1 MMLIAAFENRNKGIS
16 ARTDRISRK
25 GQLCIFPARLALVHF
40 LQAKTHNFTILSNIR
55 CDNLSSE
62 GEIMGNSENTNGAQ
76 GKIKF
81 TKQIQENIRQIKNE
95 FAKDQTLVLRRLEN
109 PDVGESYIVYIDGMV
124 NNRLI
129 NQDVI
134 RPFLEFHPE
143 PHEPVTLDVIQN
155 QVMLSNSVER
165 TSDHDKLIQAIVYG
179 DTLLLIDGIEEAL
192 ILNTKGW
199 TSRSISEPENE
210 KVLRGPREGFTESI
224 MTNLSLIRRRI
235 RTSDLKME
243 FETFGTR
250 TNTKACICYLD
261 SVVNKDVLDE
271 LKKRIHMFSIDG
283 TLDSNYINEFIKDS
297 PYSPF
302 KTVGTSEKP
311 DAVAAKILEGRV
323 ALFVDGSPS
332 VITVPYLFVE
342 NFQSD
347 EDYYLNYYFASINR
361 ILRYLAFIHGYQH
374 SRRLRSPYH
383 LPSRNASPCFN
394 NEYLKGPPGR
404 AVPDGDRNDPIMLVV
419 FEMLRESGAR
429 MPGSMG
435 QALSIVGALVMGQ
448 AAVSAKIVSAPM
460 IIIVAVAG
468 ICGVMSPRIKGA
480 TILLRFIFLVMASF
494 FGLYGF
500 MFAVLALMI
509 HLYSISSFGVPIMN
523 SSYTNTLQD
532 KKDIMVR
539 APWWFMKKRPK
550 YLSEDAVRQQSTRS
564 TK

>member
-361 ILRYLAFIHGYQH
+361 ILRYLAFILAISIPAVYVALTTFHH
-374 SRRLRSPYH
+374 EM
-383 LPSRNASPCFN
+383 LPLPLTMSISKARQ
-394 NEYLKGPPGR
+394 G
-404 AVPDGDRNDPIMLVV
+404 VPFPTVIEMILMLVI

-550 YLSEDAVRQQSTRS
+550 YLSENAVRQKSTRS

>member
-1 MMLIAAFENRNKGIS
+1 
-16 ARTDRISRK
+16 
-25 GQLCIFPARLALVHF
+25 
-40 LQAKTHNFTILSNIR
+40 
-55 CDNLSSE
+55 
-62 GEIMGNSENTNGAQ
+62 MGNSENTNEAQ

-95 FAKDQTLVLRRLEN
+95 FAKDETLVLRKLEN

-143 PHEPVTLDVIQN
+143 SHETVTLDVIQD

-179 DTLLLIDGIEEAL
+179 DTLLLIDGIEDAL

-224 MTNLSLIRRRI
+224 ITNLSLIRRRI
-235 RTSDLKME
+235 LTSDLKME

-261 SVVNKDVLDE
+261 SIVNKDVLAE

-283 TLDSNYINEFIKDS
+283 ALDSNYINEFIKDS

-302 KTVGTSEKP
+302 KTIGTSEKP
-311 DAVAAKILEGRV
+311 DAIAAKLLEGRV
-323 ALFVDGSPS
+323 ALLIDGSPS
-332 VITVPYLFVE
+332 AITVPYLFTE

-347 EDYYLNYYFASINR
+347 EDYYLNYYFTSINR
-361 ILRYLAFIHGYQH
+361 LLRYMAFIMAISIPAVYIALTTFHH
-374 SRRLRSPYH
+374 EM
-383 LPSRNASPCFN
+383 LPLALTMSISKARQ
-394 NEYLKGPPGR
+394 G
-404 AVPDGDRNDPIMLVV
+404 VPFPTAIEMTIMLVV

-550 YLSEDAVRQQSTRS
+550 YLSENAVRQKSTRS